1 MGFKLPVRM
10 ERTLVSASEQ
20 PIGKVFQAEE
30 PAPAKTR
37 RPAGPFKQED
47 MEGNT

>member
-1 MGFKLPVRM
+1 MGFKLPARM
-10 ERTLVSASEQ
+10 ERTLVSGSEQ